1 MDETSLE
8 LSREEMR
15 DLGYRVVDLLVEHLA
30 GLRDRSVSGGGS
42 RQELEAL
49 FREPPPA
56 GPGDPAAVLARLE
69 RDLLPRFVT
78 INHPRFFGFV
88 PSPSN
93 FVGAMADALVAGL
106 TPFLGTWFAGSGP
119 AEIELVTLDWL
130 RQLCGLPEEAGGLF
144 VSGGSMANLTAL
156 GTARHVRL
164 ESRGLRHEDGV
175 VYFSDQTHSS
185 IERALRVLGT
195 RPDRMRKIPSDGGF
209 RLPLAALRAAVAA
222 DRAAGLVPFCVVAN
236 AGTTNT
242 GAVDPLPELAG
253 LCREEDLWLHADGA
267 YGAAAVVCERG
278 RRALEGIGRVDSL
291 SLDPHKWLFQPIEC
305 GCLLV
310 RDRRLLKEAYAIHPE
325 YLQDVHRDQEAVNF
339 ADHGI
344 QLTRSFRA
352 LKLWMTIQV
361 FGMDGLAAAL
371 TRGFELAE
379 RAEAILREEEAWR
392 ILTPAQMAIVSFR
405 WEPPSTP
412 GKTDEELDRLQ
423 LGIVEG
429 LKAGGYAIATSTQ
442 LRGRTALRL
451 CTINPRTT
459 EEDLR
464 GTIAEMARLGREL
477 SGIS

>member
-8 LSREEMR
+8 LSREEMK
-15 DLGYRVVDLLVEHLA
+15 DLGYRVVDLLVEHLV
-30 GLRDRSVSGGGS
+30 GLRGRSVSGGGS

-56 GPGDPAAVLARLE
+56 GPSDPAAVLARLE

-164 ESRGLRHEDGV
+164 ESRGLRPDEGV

-185 IERALRVLGT
+185 VERALRVLGT
-195 RPDRMRKIPSDGGF
+195 RPDRMRRIGSDGDF
-209 RLPLAALRAAVAA
+209 RLPLDALRAALAA
-222 DRAAGLVPFCVVAN
+222 DRAADLVPFCVVAN

-242 GAVDPLPELAG
+242 GAVDPLPELAD
-253 LCREEDLWLHADGA
+253 LCREEDLWFHADGA

-278 RRALEGIGRVDSL
+278 RRALAGIGRVDSL

-310 RDRRLLKEAYAIHPE
+310 RDRRLLQEAYAIHPE

-339 ADHGI
+339 ADRGI
-344 QLTRSFRA
+344 QLTRGFRA

-361 FGMDGLAAAL
+361 FGMDGLAAAV

-379 RAEAILREEEAWR
+379 RAEAILREEGAWR
-392 ILTPAQMAIVSFR
+392 VLTPAQMAIVSFR
-405 WEPPSTP
+405 WEAP
-412 GKTDEELDRLQ
+412 GKTEEELDRIQ
-423 LGIVEG
+423 LGLVEG
-429 LKAGGYAIATSTQ
+429 LKAGGYAVATSTQ
-442 LRGRTALRL
+442 IRGRTALRL

-464 GTIAEMARLGREL
+464 GTIAEMARLGGEL
-477 SGIS
+477 SRIS